1 MVAAEAYPF
10 ATSGGLSEVVGSLAG
25 ALGRLG
31 HVVTLVL
38 PRYGETASRQPIS
51 GDAAPPNEP
60 DRAPDDRTVID
71 FGDRSQSVA
80 FIRQPISENVTA
92 VFVDAPDLFDRSG
105 LYGTGDRD
113 YPDNAFRFAV
123 LSRAALEYLR
133 RRGERPSVIH
143 AHDWHT
149 GLVPA
154 YQKMLF
160 SDDPVVGRVPVVFT
174 IHNLAFQGNFPVSTL
189 SEIGL
194 PTDVLHVHAMEFWGR
209 ISYLKSG
216 INFSERITTVSP
228 GYAREVV
235 SSPDRGFGFDGVLAR
250 RTRDFTG
257 ILNGIDTSRWNPAA
271 DAFLP
276 APYSADELSGK
287 SESKRVLLETMGLP
301 ASGDALRRPLIG
313 LVSRLTD
320 QKGFDLIVE
329 AADELMGLDAAWVML
344 GSGERRYE
352 EFWTALAARYSER
365 VAVTIGYNE
374 RLEHLIEA
382 GADAFLMPSRFEP
395 CGLNQLNSL
404 RYGAVPIVRATGGL
418 DDTVEDVDPSTGEGT
433 GFNFT
438 DYTPEALVG
447 AVRRALEA
455 YRNQN
460 LWQQIQ
466 RNAMRQ
472 DYSWDVSAREYVKVY
487 SATS

>member
-38 PRYGETASRQPIS
+38 PRYGKAASRPAS
-51 GDAAPPNEP
+51 SSDTPTPNEP
-60 DRAPDDRTVID
+60 DPGPDDRTVIEL
-71 FGDRSQSVA
+71 GDRLQSVA
-80 FIRQPISENVTA
+80 FIRQPISEGVTA
-92 VFVDAPDLFDRSG
+92 VFVDAPDLFDRGG
-105 LYGTGDRD
+105 LYGTGDGD

-133 RRGERPSVIH
+133 LRGERPSVIH
-143 AHDWHT
+143 AHDWHA

-194 PTDVLHVHAMEFWGR
+194 PPEVLHVHAMEFWGR

-235 SSPDRGFGFDGVLAR
+235 SPDRGFGFDGVLTR
-250 RTRDFTG
+250 RSDDFTG
-257 ILNGIDTSRWNPAA
+257 ILNGIDTSRWNPAS

-276 APYSADELSGK
+276 APYSANELSGK
-287 SESKRVLLETMGLP
+287 IESKRFLLEAMGLP
-301 ASGDALRRPLIG
+301 ASGDALRRPLVG

-320 QKGFDLIVE
+320 QKGFDLIAE

-352 EFWTALAARYSER
+352 EFWTALATRHPER
-365 VAVTIGYNE
+365 VAVTIGYDE

-418 DDTVEDVDPSTGEGT
+418 DDTVEDADPSTGGGT
-433 GFNFT
+433 GFKFT
-438 DYTPEALVG
+438 DYTPEALLG

-455 YRNQN
+455 YRNPK

-466 RNAMRQ
+466 RNAMQQ